1 MAEGVYKGTVVCT
14 NCGYEGQVD
23 IPKGKNRKYYLS
35 EQPSNRVCPN
45 CGCETLSGKQCLA
58 ERRFI

>member
-14 NCGYEGQVD
+14 NCGHEGQAD
-23 IPKGKNRKYYLS
+23 IPKGKNIKYYLS

-45 CGCETLSGKQCLA
+45 CQCETLSGKQYLA